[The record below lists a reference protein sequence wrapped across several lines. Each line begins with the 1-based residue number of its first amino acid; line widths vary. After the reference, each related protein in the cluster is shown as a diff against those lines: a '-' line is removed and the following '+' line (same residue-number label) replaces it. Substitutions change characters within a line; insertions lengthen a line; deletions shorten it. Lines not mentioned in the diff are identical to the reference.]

1 MDEYFERLEI
11 KEGKPLDVKRVYVA
25 SDDAKVLSECR
36 RKFPGKKKIIS
47 IMSSDLPL
55 RLIRKKSL
63 SAINKP
69 HNLMHNTKIKDNSV
83 IIYINK

>member
-36 RKFPGKKKIIS
+36 RKFPGKKDNLNNVI
-47 IMSSDLPL
+47 
-55 RLIRKKSL
+55 KS
-63 SAINKP
+63 
-69 HNLMHNTKIKDNSV
+69 TT
-83 IIYINK
+83 